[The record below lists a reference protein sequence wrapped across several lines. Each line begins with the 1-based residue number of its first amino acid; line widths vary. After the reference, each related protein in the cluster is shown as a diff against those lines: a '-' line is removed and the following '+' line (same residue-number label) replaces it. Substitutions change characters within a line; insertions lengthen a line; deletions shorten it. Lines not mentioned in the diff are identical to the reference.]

1 MGRKRQQST
10 AAKKARELQRAS
22 GLKYTAALREVTFA
36 GSAAPRR
43 ILSVAS
49 EWHATHGGLS
59 VLNRDLCTALA
70 EAGAEVYC
78 LVPSS
83 SEVDRMQAD
92 AVGVH
97 LVSAAVVEGM
107 SEHPALMRKPTLPHD
122 VTPDAVIGH
131 GRVTGPAAKVLVEDH
146 YPSAARLHFVHVAPD
161 QIEWHKLDR
170 TDDAAERAEL
180 RVLQELNLARDATRT
195 FAVGPV
201 LASWLDRDL
210 SVYES
215 TPPPLRL
222 DPGFDI
228 KSGVM
233 RQPPP
238 GVPQILMTGRMED
251 ASLKGLDLAAKAV
264 GQAIRLSP
272 LVDQWELLVR
282 GAPAGSSVAMRD
294 QVLTWVDHHAV
305 HVTTRNYSTSF
316 DVEREVRRASLV
328 VMPSRA
334 EAFGLVGL
342 EAIQA
347 GTPVLVSSRS
357 GLGVLLREVLAQEAD
372 RFVVPV
378 GNGEEADVLQWG
390 HAIAA
395 VMRDRGAAFA
405 AAEKLRYAMARERS
419 WAAAA
424 RLVLDSVPS

>member
-1 MGRKRQQST
+1 MSPDR
-10 AAKKARELQRAS
+10 AAD
-22 GLKYTAALREVTFA
+22 
-36 GSAAPRR
+36 P
-43 ILSVAS
+43 
-49 EWHATHGGLS
+49 
-59 VLNRDLCTALA
+59 
-70 EAGAEVYC
+70 
-78 LVPSS
+78 
-83 SEVDRMQAD
+83 
-92 AVGVH
+92 
-97 LVSAAVVEGM
+97 
-107 SEHPALMRKPTLPHD
+107 
-122 VTPDAVIGH
+122 
-131 GRVTGPAAKVLVEDH
+131 
-146 YPSAARLHFVHVAPD
+146 LHFVHVAPD

-201 LASWLDRDL
+201 LASWLHRDL

-228 KSGVM
+228 KSGVT

-264 GQAIRLSP
+264 GRAIRLSP
-272 LVDQWELLVR
+272 LADQWELLVR

-305 HVTTRNYSTSF
+305 HVTMRNYSTSF

-342 EAIQA
+342 VGLEAIQA

-357 GLGVLLREVLAQEAD
+357 GLGVLLREVLPQEAD

-405 AAEKLRYAMARERS
+405 AADKLRHAMARERS

-424 RLVLDSVPS
+424 QLVLDSVPN

>member
-10 AAKKARELQRAS
+10 AAKKARALQHAG
-22 GLKYTAALREVTFA
+22 GLKYTAALREVIFA
-36 GSAAPRR
+36 GSAAPQR

-83 SEVDRMQAD
+83 SEVERMQAD

-97 LVSAAVVEGM
+97 LVSAAVVEGT
-107 SEHPALMRKPTLPHD
+107 SKHPALMRKPTLPND
-122 VTPDAVIGH
+122 VTPNVVIGH

-170 TDDAAERAEL
+170 PDDAAERAEL

-201 LASWLDRDL
+201 LASWLHRDL

-238 GVPQILMTGRMED
+238 GVPQILMTGRRED
-251 ASLKGLDLAAKAV
+251 
-264 GQAIRLSP
+264 AIRLSP
-272 LVDQWELLVR
+272 LADQWELLVR

-305 HVTTRNYSTSF
+305 HVTLRNYSTSF

-357 GLGVLLREVLAQEAD
+357 GLGVLLREVLPQEAD

-405 AAEKLRYAMARERS
+405 AAEKLRHAMARERS

-424 RLVLDSVPS
+424 RLVLDSVPN